1 VRQINLG
8 LDFFFAAQRA
18 RGPRR
23 RTLRFSRAADVD
35 ANLFRLVLFQ
45 RTGMGL
51 LLRHPDER

>member
-1 VRQINLG
+1 MRQINLG

-23 RTLRFSRAADVD
+23 RLRFGRAADVGPYF
-35 ANLFRLVLFQ
+35 FRFMLLE

-51 LLRHPDER
+51 LLRHSDDR